1 MNGGFYVARSSQ
13 VAARALGDE
22 VMVMSAATSTLF
34 TLNPVAALIWE
45 SADGATPLH
54 EIVRSRICQEYD
66 VAPELACRDAEKLVR
81 ELAEHGIFVVSDKPI
96 QFPGAAPEEHL

>member
-22 VMVMSAATSTLF
+22 VMVMSAATSMLF

-45 SADGATPLH
+45 SADGTTPLT
-54 EIVRSRICQEYD
+54 EIVSSIICQEYD
-66 VAPELACRDAEKLVR
+66 VSPELAFRDAEKLVR
-81 ELAEHGIFVVSDKPI
+81 ELAGHGILVVSDKPI
-96 QFPGAAPEEHL
+96 QFPGLAPEGHL